1 MIDRD
6 DGYYLGLLKEL
17 VKYSKET
24 EWVEFKH
31 NKANPEEIGE
41 YISALSNGAA
51 LHGKNSAYM
60 VWGIDDGSHE
70 VLGTTFDPVATKIGE
85 EEIENWLL
93 RLLDPKIEFHF
104 HALEIDEV
112 KVVILEVA
120 AAFRHPVRFKNIEY
134 IRIGSYKKKLKEYP
148 EKERKLWRIFDNVPF
163 EKQIAAE
170 QLGESD
176 VLELIDYPAYF
187 DLLRIPLPE
196 GRSGILEALSA
207 DGLIIKNES
216 GVWDIT
222 NISAILF
229 AKDLSQFKGLSRKAI
244 RVIQY
249 ESTNKIKTVREQ
261 MGKKGYA
268 CGFEGLI
275 SYINSI
281 LPTNEIIKHA
291 LRETV
296 PMYPELA
303 IRELVANALIHQ
315 DFFQSGTGP
324 MIEIYSNR
332 IEITNPGLPL
342 VPTDRFLDTPPKSR
356 NEALASLMRRIGI
369 CEERGSGIDKVVFET
384 ELYQLPAPFFTES
397 IEHTIA
403 ILFAHKKLKEMDK
416 EDRIRACYL
425 HASLKYVEHDYMT
438 NTSLRER
445 FGIEEKNRSM
455 VTKIINDTIDAGKI
469 IIYDEKVGSR
479 ARKYIPWWA
488 RHA

>member
-1 MIDRD
+1 MSIDRD

-17 VKYSKET
+17 LKYPNET

-31 NKANPEEIGE
+31 NKAIPEDIGE

-60 VWGIDDGSHE
+60 VWGIDDASHE
-70 VLGTTFDPVATKIGE
+70 ILGTTFHPTSTKEGNE
-85 EEIENWLL
+85 ELENWLL
-93 RLLDPKIEFHF
+93 RLLDPKVEFHF
-104 HALEIDEV
+104 HTLVVEEKRVVVLEIS
-112 KVVILEVA
+112 
-120 AAFRHPVRFKNIEY
+120 AAFRHPTRFKQTEY
-134 IRIGSYKKKLKEYP
+134 IRVGTYKKKLKEYP

-170 QLGESD
+170 QLEESE

-187 DLLRIPLPE
+187 DLLKIPLPE
-196 GRSGILEALSA
+196 GRSGILEALES
-207 DGLIIKNES
+207 DGIIAKNDS
-216 GVWDIT
+216 GQWDIT
-222 NISAILF
+222 NLGAILF
-229 AKDLSQFKGLSRKAI
+229 ARDLSQFKGLSRKAI

-261 MGKKGYA
+261 IGKKGYA

-281 LPTNEIIKHA
+281 LPTNEIIKQA

-303 IRELVANALIHQ
+303 VRELVANALIHQ
-315 DFFQSGTGP
+315 DFFQTGTGP

-342 VPTDRFLDTPPKSR
+342 VPTDRFLDNPPKSR
-356 NEALASLMRRIGI
+356 NEALASLMRRMGI

-384 ELYQLPAPFFTES
+384 EYYQLPAPIFTTS
-397 IEHTIA
+397 LEHTMT
-403 ILFAHKKLKEMDK
+403 ILFAHKELKEMDK

-445 FGIEEKNRSM
+445 FGVDAKNTAIVSR
-455 VTKIINDTIDAGKI
+455 IIKEALNKKAIY
-469 IIYDEKVGSR
+469 IYDETVGNK

-488 RHA
+488 RS

>member
-1 MIDRD
+1 MSIDRD

-17 VKYSKET
+17 LKYPNET

-31 NKANPEEIGE
+31 NKAIHEDIGE

-60 VWGIDDGSHE
+60 VWGIDDKTHE
-70 VLGTTFDPVATKIGE
+70 ILGTTFQPSLAKEGNE
-85 EEIENWLL
+85 ELENWLL
-93 RLLDPKIEFHF
+93 RLLDPKVEFYFHTIEV
-104 HALEIDEV
+104 EE
-112 KVVILEVA
+112 KSVVILEIS
-120 AAFRHPVRFKNIEY
+120 AAFRHPTRFKQIEY
-134 IRIGSYKKKLKEYP
+134 IRVGSYKKKLKEYP

-170 QLGESD
+170 QLAESE
-176 VLELIDYPAYF
+176 VLELMDYPAYF
-187 DLLRIPLPE
+187 DLMKIPLPE
-196 GRSGILEALSA
+196 GRKGILEALSS
-207 DGLIIKNES
+207 DGLIVKND
-216 GVWDIT
+216 GGNWNIT
-222 NISAILF
+222 NLGAILF
-229 AKDLSQFKGLSRKAI
+229 AKDLNRFNGLKRKAI
-244 RVIQY
+244 RVVQY

-261 MGKKGYA
+261 VGKKGYA

-281 LPTNEIIKHA
+281 LPSNEVIKQA
-291 LRETV
+291 LRESV

-303 IRELVANALIHQ
+303 VRELVANALIHQ
-315 DFFQSGTGP
+315 DFFQTGTAP

-342 VPTDRFLDTPPKSR
+342 VPTDRFLDNPPKSR
-356 NEALASLMRRIGI
+356 NEALASLMRRMGI

-384 ELYQLPAPFFTES
+384 EYYQLPAPIFTIS
-397 IEHTIA
+397 LEHTIT
-403 ILFAHKKLKEMDK
+403 ILFAHKELREMDK

-445 FGIEEKNRSM
+445 FGVDAKNTAIVSR
-455 VTKIINDTIDAGKI
+455 IIKEALNKKAIY
-469 IIYDEKVGSR
+469 IYDETVGNK
-479 ARKYIPWWA
+479 ARKYIPWWV
-488 RHA
+488 RS